1 MKRKNPSD
9 YWQYIDQTVEKL
21 TDPRLPV
28 TKHIEWTLPTGPS
41 TYTGA
46 EPDNYNLAI
55 YTHRP
60 IDLVFIA
67 DQCFYRVDKIV
78 SRRKYQGWMSL
89 YVAEER
95 LQTILFN
102 REILKLQPWAVWRY
116 PHAKLIREKRQL
128 VNREVTY
135 INRQG
140 DNFSTEERLWQ
151 QGYYEKLRTK
161 YFDDEAFFKVVGT
174 PRGSVLSY
182 QPEVDNEFD
191 GF

>member
-1 MKRKNPSD
+1 MSRKNPSD
-9 YWQYIDQTVEKL
+9 YWQYIDTKLEKL
-21 TDPRLPV
+21 TDPRLPI
-28 TKHIEWTLPTGPS
+28 TKHIEWTLPQGVS
-41 TYTGA
+41 TYSGA

-55 YTHRP
+55 YADRP
-60 IDLVFIA
+60 IDFVFIA
-67 DQCFYRVDKIV
+67 DQCFYRVDKTV
-78 SRRKYQGWMSL
+78 NRRTYRGWISL
-89 YVAEER
+89 YVAQER

-102 REILKLQPWAVWRY
+102 REILKIQPQAVWRY
-116 PHAKLIREKRQL
+116 PHAKLIREKRTL

-135 INRQG
+135 TNRVS
-140 DNFSTEERLWQ
+140 DNFTTEERLWQ

-191 GF
+191 GL

>member
-1 MKRKNPSD
+1 MANKVSN
-9 YWQYIDQTVEKL
+9 YWQYIDPRLEKL
-21 TDPRLPV
+21 TDPRLPI
-28 TKHIEWTLPTGPS
+28 TKHMDWSLPTGIS
-41 TYTGA
+41 TYTGC

-55 YTHRP
+55 FDHTPH
-60 IDLVFIA
+60 DLVFIQH
-67 DQCFYRVDKIV
+67 QCFYKVDKVIN
-78 SRRKYQGWMSL
+78 RKVYKGWMSL
-89 YVAEER
+89 YIAEER

-102 REILKLQPWAVWRY
+102 REILKIQPQAFWKY
-116 PHAKLIREKRQL
+116 PHAKLIREKRTV

-151 QGYYEKLRTK
+151 QGYFEKLKTK

-182 QPEVDNEFD
+182 QPEVDNYCDEF
-191 GF
+191 